1 MKVRIR
7 GITKILKH
15 QKFLTAPELILCL
28 TNFFNKKIFHNI
40 KTSNMFKYA
49 RTFLA
54 FRIHNI
60 IRQSTIMERESNY
73 FA

>member
-28 TNFFNKKIFHNI
+28 SNFFNKEIFHNI
-40 KTSNMFKYA
+40 KHQICLNMQEHS
-49 RTFLA
+49 LA